1 VDTFY
6 ILTDI
11 DSGNVVSDYETE
23 AAALTA
29 IRSLH
34 DVHGPDAVQNLLLTR
49 SDDSGFETIVAS
61 QEDLIQL
68 ALGLVTVQS

>member
-11 DSGNVVSDYETE
+11 DSGNVVSDYETK

-29 IRSLH
+29 IRALH
-34 DVHGPDAVQNLLLTR
+34 DGYGPDAVQNLLLTR
-49 SDDSGFETIVAS
+49 SDGSGFETFVAS
-61 QEDLIQL
+61 QEVLVQL
-68 ALGLVTVQS
+68 ALGMVTVQS